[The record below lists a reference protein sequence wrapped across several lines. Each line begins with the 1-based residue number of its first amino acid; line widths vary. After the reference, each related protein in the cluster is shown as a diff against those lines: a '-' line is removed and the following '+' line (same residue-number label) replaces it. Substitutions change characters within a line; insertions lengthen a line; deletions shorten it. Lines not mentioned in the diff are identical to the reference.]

1 MVLDDAITTFL
12 GQPLMCILASSDA
25 AARPAAGRGIGVS
38 VSDDRRMLSVILSA
52 WQYAALANAIE
63 QSGRLA
69 ATFVRPSDYVTYQFK
84 GAATLRKAEPE
95 DNVRAAIFISDATAA
110 LSALGVPPGIIPQ
123 WMTTR
128 DALVA
133 QLAVAECYVQTPGP
147 RAGMRA
153 EQAGGSAA
161 G

>member
-1 MVLDDAITTFL
+1 MMLDDTIAAFL
-12 GQPLMCILASSDA
+12 RKPLMCILASSDSM
-25 AARPAAGRGIGVS
+25 ARPAVGRGIGVT
-38 VSDDRRMLSVILSA
+38 VSDDRKTLSVILSA
-52 WQYAALANAIE
+52 WHYAALATAIE

-69 ATFVRPSDYVTYQFK
+69 ATFVSPCDYVTYQFK
-84 GAATLRKAEPE
+84 GTATLREAKPE
-95 DNVRAAIFISDATAA
+95 DNVRAAIFIADATAA
-110 LSALGVPPGIIPQ
+110 LSELGVPSGIIPQ
-123 WMTTR
+123 WMTPR

-153 EQAGGSAA
+153 EQAGRAA